1 MGLKVVGRLM
11 GFLVPYWYQVLGA
24 VVLVFTVTGLGI
36 VNPLITEQ
44 IIDVFIPNGQMNMLM
59 LFCFL
64 VVGLAILKGV
74 LTFGQRYI
82 MEYTAQ
88 RVIYDIRNRLYQHLQ
103 ELSFS
108 FYDQAQTGELMSRL
122 TADVETLRH
131 FLGMGL
137 INLTTHALTIV
148 VILTILIRK
157 DWKLTLVSLAAMP
170 FLIWAVTQFAT
181 KVRPTFRQVQEQ
193 MAKLTSVLQENV
205 TGVRV
210 VRAFAREEHEIEKF
224 DGQNRTYY
232 DKNLKSVRLQAYYG
246 PLMNFVSGVMG
257 TLVLWFG
264 GYEVINGHLSVGSWM
279 AFNTLLIQLIMP
291 VRMFGWLVSLFQRAA
306 ASGQRIFEVLDTKSE
321 VADLPD
327 ATDLPPVKG
336 HVRFENV
343 HFSYD
348 KRTPVLEGINL
359 DAEPGQTIA
368 ILGATGSGKSS
379 VINLIPRFYDPT
391 KGRVLIDGHDI
402 RQVTMDSLRRQIG
415 IVLQETFLFS
425 SSIKDNIA
433 YGKPNATME
442 EIIEAAKAAHIHD
455 FIVSLPQ
462 GYETVIGERGVG
474 LSGGQKQRVAI
485 ARALLMEA
493 RILILDEST
502 SSVDTETEYAIQ
514 QAFAKLMERCTT
526 FVIAQRLS
534 TVRNA
539 NKIVVLD
546 KGHIG
551 EEGTHE
557 ELLQLDGIY
566 SKIYEM
572 QLRPQEKSAASGSD
586 YRVAATGGDC

>member
-1 MGLKVVGRLM
+1 M
-11 GFLVPYWYQVLGA
+11 GFLAPYWYQVLGA

-44 IIDVFIPNGQMNMLM
+44 IIDVFIPNGQMNMLL
-59 LFCFL
+59 LFCSL
-64 VVGLAILKGV
+64 VVGLAILKGL
-74 LTFGQRYI
+74 LTFCQRYV

-88 RVIYDIRNRLYQHLQ
+88 RAIYDIRNRLYQHLQ

-122 TADVETLRH
+122 TADVETLRN

-137 INLTTHALTIV
+137 INLTTNALTIV
-148 VILTILIRK
+148 FILTILIRK
-157 DWKLTLVSLAAMP
+157 DWKLTVVSLCTMP
-170 FLIWAVTQFAT
+170 FLIWAVAQFAT

-224 DGQNRTYY
+224 DQQNRTYY
-232 DKNLKSVRLQAYYG
+232 TKNLTSVRLQAYYG
-246 PLMNFVSGVMG
+246 PLMNFVSGIMS
-257 TLVLWFG
+257 TLVLWYG

-321 VADLPD
+321 VADAPD
-327 ATDLPPVKG
+327 ATVLPPVSG
-336 HVRFENV
+336 QVRFENV

-359 DAEPGQTIA
+359 EAEPGQTIA

-391 KGRVLIDGHDI
+391 EGRVLIDGHDI
-402 RQVTMDSLRRQIG
+402 RKVTLDSLRRQIG

-425 SSIKDNIA
+425 ASIKENIA
-433 YGKPNATME
+433 YGKPDASME
-442 EIIEAAKAAHIHD
+442 EISEAAKAAHIHD

-462 GYETVIGERGVG
+462 GYDTVIGERGVG

-485 ARALLMEA
+485 ARALLMDA

-539 NKIVVLD
+539 HKIVVLD

-557 ELLQLDGIY
+557 ELLRRGGIY
-566 SKIYEM
+566 SQIYEM
-572 QLRPQEKSAASGSD
+572 QLRPQEKGEVSDPGYRAA
-586 YRVAATGGDC
+586 ALGGDC